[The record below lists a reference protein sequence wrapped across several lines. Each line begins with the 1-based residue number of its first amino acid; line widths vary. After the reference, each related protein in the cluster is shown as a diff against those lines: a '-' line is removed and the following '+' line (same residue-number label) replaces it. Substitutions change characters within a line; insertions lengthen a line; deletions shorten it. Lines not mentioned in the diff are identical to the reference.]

1 MLYIKIFHSHSV
13 LASIRELACKLR
25 REQQNSFRNMI
36 YGEGNRREQ
45 IGCVGDEAHRIL
57 DMGFDPQIRKISLD
71 IRPDKQ
77 PVMTSARSPT
87 FYRRLFEQSHTDIIS
102 GEANNLI
109 ATDIASCDLVIEDI
123 THVINFQFRN
133 IEEYSNSAIF
143 SYRTRSDWGI
153 ASELIPIH
161 EEAGQ
166 DIPSDSRPWLNLLL
180 KPKNAVL
187 KKYIIERNV
196 VE

>member
-1 MLYIKIFHSHSV
+1 MKISRYST
-13 LASIRELACKLR
+13 
-25 REQQNSFRNMI
+25 NRN
-36 YGEGNRREQ
+36 
-45 IGCVGDEAHRIL
+45 DEAHRIL

-102 GEANNLI
+102 GEVNNLI
-109 ATDIASCDLVIEDI
+109 ATDIASCDLVTVDI

-153 ASELIPIH
+153 ASELIPIP

-187 KKYIIERNV
+187 KKHIKLIERNV

>member
-1 MLYIKIFHSHSV
+1 
-13 LASIRELACKLR
+13 
-25 REQQNSFRNMI
+25 MI

-87 FYRRLFEQSHTDIIS
+87 FYRRLFEQSYTDIIS

-143 SYRTRSDWGI
+143 SYRTRSDWGM

-187 KKYIIERNV
+187 KKHIIERNV

>member
-1 MLYIKIFHSHSV
+1 
-13 LASIRELACKLR
+13 
-25 REQQNSFRNMI
+25 MI

-57 DMGFDPQIRKISLD
+57 DMGFEPQIRKISLD
-71 IRPDKQ
+71 IIGYLNNPI
-77 PVMTSARSPT
+77 PVRDVSLDLVEQTIEIVEENEK
-87 FYRRLFEQSHTDIIS
+87 FYLMIFAIADIIS
-102 GEANNLI
+102 GEVNNLM
-109 ATDIASCDLVIEDI
+109 ATDIASRGLAIEDI

-153 ASELIPIH
+153 ASELIPIP

-180 KPKNAVL
+180 KPKNVVL
-187 KKYIIERNV
+187 KKHINLIERNV
-196 VE
+196 AE